1 MKITSIINI
10 QNPVVLKNFR
20 MMKLIIKTKIKIFLI
35 LNLIMKMITVIQKI
49 NIFAHLNAAQNHLQ
63 QRIN

>member
-35 LNLIMKMITVIQKI
+35 LKADHENDNSDSK
-49 NIFAHLNAAQNHLQ
+49 N
-63 QRIN
+63 